1 MVVRTKPICD
11 VCGNRHTIHEDGFE
25 ILDCIL
31 YLKNKETETEMSKCK
46 ICKKKLK
53 GKMLF
58 YPTRCLSCVID
69 LYCKR
74 KE

>member
-31 YLKNKETETEMSKCK
+31 YLKNKETEEEKMERRKRECVEVWDME
-46 ICKKKLK
+46 KKEWKVK
-53 GKMLF
+53 TDTM
-58 YPTRCLSCVID
+58 
-69 LYCKR
+69 
-74 KE
+74 

>member
-31 YLKNKETETEMSKCK
+31 YLKNKETETENVKWDTKDCYWWNGLKSKK
-46 ICKKKLK
+46 TK
-53 GKMLF
+53 
-58 YPTRCLSCVID
+58 
-69 LYCKR
+69 
-74 KE
+74 